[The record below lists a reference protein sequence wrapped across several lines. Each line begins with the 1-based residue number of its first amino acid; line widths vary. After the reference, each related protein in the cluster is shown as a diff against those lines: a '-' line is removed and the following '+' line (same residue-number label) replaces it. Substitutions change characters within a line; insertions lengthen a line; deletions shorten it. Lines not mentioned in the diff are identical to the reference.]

1 MKKNFIVS
9 AIILHFAIT
18 YLSCHAAA
26 ASVREAADMPPSLGK
41 TNNITDENVRE
52 EIEKNRM
59 FSIDSDGNEKV
70 STDEEMMRILEDIDE
85 VKSTVNFDEPH
96 CEGQLTKRHIIGPD
110 DRVEITTTQQN
121 LPYSAIGFLQIND
134 GSQKGS
140 ACSAFLVGPRHLITA
155 AHCIH
160 TRGNTKAF
168 FHPTNLT
175 FYLGR
180 NCNSSGVEYNV
191 TEIQTYETYRQNGSW
206 DYDIAYLLL
215 SSNAS
220 SWMGYTYLELPSRPA
235 FEWPPV
241 TKIPEQAG
249 EVCGYP
255 LDKQAAYDCLY
266 CSRCTDV
273 QKIYLGSSPVYRY
286 TCDTNDGTSGG
297 PLINFNQTSD
307 SYNLVYGVNVADNLN
322 PWSKINY
329 SAPITR
335 KFFHDICRWKCKTGA
350 KCSSLQQC

>member
-1 MKKNFIVS
+1 MKNFIVS
-9 AIILHFAIT
+9 AIVLHFAIT

-41 TNNITDENVRE
+41 NITDENVRE

-59 FSIDSDGNEKV
+59 FSTDSDGNEKV
-70 STDEEMMRILEDIDE
+70 STDEDAMRILEDI
-85 VKSTVNFDEPH
+85 KSTGTVHFDEPH
-96 CEGQLTKRHIIGPD
+96 LERRLTKRHIIGQD
-110 DRVEITTTQQN
+110 DRVQITTTQQED
-121 LPYSAIGFLQIND
+121 LPHSAIGFLHIND
-134 GSQKGS
+134 GSENGL

-155 AHCIH
+155 AHCVH
-160 TRGNTKAF
+160 TRGNTEAF
-168 FHPTNLT
+168 FNPANLT

-180 NCNSSGVEYNV
+180 NCNSLGVEYKV
-191 TEIQTYETYRQNGSW
+191 TEIQTYESYRKNGSM

-215 SSNAS
+215 SSDAS
-220 SWMGYTYLELPSRPA
+220 GWMGYTYLELPSRPA

-255 LDKQAAYDCLY
+255 LDKQAVYRCLY

-273 QKIYLGSSPVYRY
+273 EKVYDVNSPVYRY
-286 TCDTNDGTSGG
+286 TCDTNEGTSGG

-307 SYNLVYGVNVADNLN
+307 SYNLVYGVNVGGNLN

-329 SAPITR
+329 GTPITK

-350 KCSSLQQC
+350 KCSSLKQC